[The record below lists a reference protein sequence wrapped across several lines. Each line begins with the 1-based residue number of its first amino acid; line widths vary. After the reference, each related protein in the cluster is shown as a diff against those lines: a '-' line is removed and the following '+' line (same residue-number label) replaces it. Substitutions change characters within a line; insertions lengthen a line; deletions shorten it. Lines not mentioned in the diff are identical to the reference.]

1 MHRALALFGLAA
13 LGIALLLLQQGDR
26 VRADVE
32 PRSVPHFQDVSRAA
46 GVTGNRVVSLD
57 LAIGQAW
64 GDYDNDGWADL
75 YVTDPAGPNTL
86 YRNNGN
92 GTFSVSPLAAQ
103 VALSA
108 TYSAGATWADY
119 DNDGWRDLFVA
130 NWGVNR
136 LFRNDAG
143 RGFVDV
149 TAKAGITDDA
159 NTKSASWGD
168 FDNDGFLDLYLA
180 NWSCYPECGRPMT
193 GDSDRLYRNNGD
205 GTFTDVSGYL
215 GGSLNGAGFIASFND
230 YDNDGDLDIYLVN
243 DEFIHGIGNKLWRN
257 DGPGCQGWC
266 FTQVAER
273 AGAAAQLFGMGLA
286 VGDYDNDGD
295 LDYYY
300 SNVGPMELLQNQGDG
315 TFREVAA
322 AAGVQAANGI
332 GWGAVFLDY
341 DNDGWRDL
349 YLTIA
354 DTTDHEDIAANKLFR
369 NNRDGTFTAVACNN
383 EAGDVR
389 MSMGVAYADY
399 DRDGWVDLIVG
410 NMDEGYRL
418 YRNRTGASSGHHWL
432 ALELIGGG
440 RVNRDAVGA
449 RVTVTT
455 PDGVTQMQEVING
468 SSVGAGNELVL
479 YFGLGTA
486 TRAEVSVRWPDG
498 RRQAFQSVAGDRRY
512 RLRYPIAAETHLEP
526 DVLGPALPATSFD
539 RTSPNAVEKATAQAP
554 MLLALLGLGLLAG
567 VLLALRLS
575 PATPHRAVVPA
586 LIVLIGVGLVVLGV
600 SALPDLLPQSA
611 DARLRTLM
619 DRAGVRPPTH
629 PPQPSAELVK
639 LGEALFWD
647 PELSGNR
654 DISCATCH
662 HPLKGTGDNLSV
674 SIGTGGVG
682 LGEQRIRLE
691 ERRDFIPRNASP
703 LFNLGYLEWEVL
715 FWDGRASGTPA
726 AGFDTP
732 ASDRLPAGLDNLLA
746 AQAMFPV
753 TSRDEMRGLRGD
765 VDIFGRPNEL
775 AMLPDYAARPIWAAL
790 MKRLLAIPG
799 YVELFRA
806 AYPRVPLEEL
816 GFQHAANALAAYQSV
831 TFTFEDSPFDRYL
844 RGETDAFTEAQK
856 RGALLFY
863 GEAGCAT
870 CHSGGLLTDQ
880 KFHNLAVPQIGDG
893 KGREQPFDFG
903 RARETGNDCER
914 YAFRTP
920 PLRNV
925 AISGPWMHNGAFTT
939 LEAAVRHHL
948 NPEASLRAYDPEQL
962 APALRETC
970 QDAPEVLA
978 SILKTK
984 SGNAAEHAALTEDE
998 IRDLLAFLEAL
1009 TSPSALNLSHTIPAS
1024 VPSGL
1029 PVGGNIGNPASNAS
1043 DNVGV
1048 SARP

>member
-1 MHRALALFGLAA
+1 MHRALTLVGLALPA
-13 LGIALLLLQQGDR
+13 IALLWLQQGSAG
-26 VRADVE
+26 RAGAE
-32 PRSVPHFQDVSRAA
+32 PRAAPQFQDVSRAA
-46 GVTGNRVVSLD
+46 GLTGNRVVSLEM
-57 LAIGQAW
+57 AIGQAW

-86 YRNNGN
+86 YRNNGD
-92 GTFSVSPLAAQ
+92 GTFTRSPLTEQ
-103 VALSA
+103 VALPQA
-108 TYSAGATWADY
+108 HSAGATWADF

-130 NWGVNR
+130 NWGTDA
-136 LFRNDAG
+136 LFRNEG
-143 RGFVDV
+143 GQRFVNI
-149 TAKAGITDDA
+149 TEQAGIRDSH

-180 NWSCYPECGRPMT
+180 NWSCYPKCGRPME
-193 GDSDRLYRNNGD
+193 GDPDKLYRNNGD
-205 GTFTDVSGYL
+205 GTFTDVSHYL

-230 YDNDGDLDIYLVN
+230 YDNDGDADIYLVN
-243 DEFIHGIGNKLWRN
+243 DEWVNGIGNKLWRN
-257 DGPGCQGWC
+257 DGPGCLGWC
-266 FTQVAER
+266 FTQVAEQS
-273 AGAAAQLFGMGLA
+273 GAASKLFGMGLA

-300 SNVGPMELLQNQGDG
+300 SNAGPMELLQNQGDG
-315 TFREVAA
+315 TFREVAE

-332 GWGAVFLDY
+332 GWGAVFFDY

-349 YLTIA
+349 YLAIA
-354 DTTDHEDIAANKLFR
+354 DTTDHKDIAANRLFR
-369 NNRDGTFTAVACNN
+369 NNRDGTFTAIACDN
-383 EAGDVR
+383 EASDVR

-399 DRDGWVDLIVG
+399 DRDGWVDLLVG

-418 YRNRTGASSGHHWL
+418 YRNRAGETTRNHWL
-432 ALELIGGG
+432 ALELRGGG

-449 RVTVTT
+449 RVMVTT
-455 PDGVTQMQEVING
+455 PDGVTQTQEVING
-468 SSVGAGNELVL
+468 SGLGGGNELVL
-479 YFGLGTA
+479 YFGLGAA
-486 TRAEVSVRWPDG
+486 TRADVSVHWPDG
-498 RRQAFQSVAGDRRY
+498 RRQEFRAVAGDRRY
-512 RLRYPIAAETHLEP
+512 QLRYPLEAETRLEP
-526 DVLGPALPATSFD
+526 DALGPALPATSPD
-539 RTSPNAVEKATAQAP
+539 RTSAAIATDWAP
-554 MLLALLGLGLLAG
+554 MLLTLLGLGLLAG

-575 PATPHRAVVPA
+575 PAMPHRAVVPA
-586 LIVLIGVGLVVLGV
+586 LIALIGVGLLVLGG
-600 SALPDLLPQSA
+600 SALRDLMPQSD
-611 DARLRTLM
+611 DARLRALM
-619 DRAGVRPPTH
+619 EQAGVRRPTLPPA
-629 PPQPSAELVK
+629 PRAELVK

-703 LFNLGYLEWEVL
+703 LFNLGYLEWKVL
-715 FWDGRASGTPA
+715 FWDGRLSGTPA
-726 AGFDTP
+726 TGFDTP

-775 AMLPDYAARPIWAAL
+775 AMLPDYTARPIWSAL

-806 AYPRVPLEEL
+806 AYPDVPVEEL

-844 RGETDAFTEAQK
+844 HGETDAFTEAQK

-880 KFHNLAVPQIGDG
+880 KFHNLAVPQLGDG

-925 AISGPWMHNGAFTT
+925 AITGPWMHNGAFTT

-962 APALRETC
+962 APNLRETC
-970 QDAPEVLA
+970 QDDPAVLA

-984 SGNAAEHAALTEDE
+984 SANASERAALTDNQ
-998 IRDLLAFLEAL
+998 IRDLLAFLESL

-1029 PVGGNIGNPASNAS
+1029 PVGGNIGNP
-1043 DNVGV
+1043 DV
-1048 SARP
+1048 SALGNTGIAERP